1 MEEQTIKKA
10 SKAELVKEIIN
21 LQAGY
26 RIDFCTD
33 VCENLEEKYTE
44 SDGIGWYCAEKTTF
58 YDSKII
64 LIGGYGNHTVC
75 VNDDEYGRADLPAI
89 VKDFF
94 KYEPI
99 GECCYYFIRNK

>member
-1 MEEQTIKKA
+1 MKLIKATEDEFLK
-10 SKAELVKEIIN
+10 LVLSLEKG
-21 LQAGY
+21 QA
-26 RIDFCTD
+26 IDFCYD
-33 VCENLEEKYTE
+33 VEENAEEEYTE
-44 SDGIGWYCAEKTTF
+44 VDGIGWYVAEKTTF
-58 YDSKII
+58 YDSDLIM
-64 LIGGYGNHTVC
+64 IGGYGNHTVC